1 MEGWVSQL
9 TGFKTGFT
17 PITSSGGSVNERERE
32 ILFGKVIG
40 CDCVCICD
48 CQSNGERERV
58 CVCVCVCLLER
69 RYEKIGRKNLLIP
82 PVRRHQ
88 VKNWAKFN
96 SFSTEVKTS
105 LQISRKKQKM
115 KAAQFFKY
123 LAKYLKQLALHSF
136 FGGINRLQV
145 SNFDSN
151 FYILQVQIL
160 HLDEK
165 SKMVVLK

>member
-32 ILFGKVIG
+32 REREILFGKVIG

-48 CQSNGERERV
+48 CQSNGERERERES
-58 CVCVCVCLLER
+58 VCVCVCLCVLER
-69 RYEKIGRKNLLIP
+69 RYEKIGGKNLLIP

-88 VKNWAKFN
+88 VKNWDKFN

-105 LQISRKKQKM
+105 LQISRKKTKNESC
-115 KAAQFFKY
+115 AVF
-123 LAKYLKQLALHSF
+123 
-136 FGGINRLQV
+136 
-145 SNFDSN
+145 
-151 FYILQVQIL
+151 
-160 HLDEK
+160 
-165 SKMVVLK
+165 